1 MCGIRILQQ
10 DAQNAFWKNHI
21 WFSVLFFAQPF
32 VNNAELREGGQDDL
46 FDGAVSRVSVFLRAK

>member
-21 WFSVLFFAQPF
+21 WFSVLFLAQPF
-32 VNNAELREGGQDDL
+32 VNNAELREGG
-46 FDGAVSRVSVFLRAK
+46 